1 MTPAHKKV
9 PSIVLSLAA
18 SVAILT
24 GSFCGPELTTPG
36 SGDLSGTWHA
46 PGPAAGLSDI
56 TMVLGQTSDG
66 GITGT
71 FTATGTPGIQPC
83 PQSGPCLISS
93 TIKGANT
100 VLQVNID
107 LDDSGT
113 FTGQLITSVLL
124 RGTMT
129 HGASALVEFDR
140 VP

>member
-9 PSIVLSLAA
+9 LSIVLSLAA
-18 SVAILT
+18 AAAILT

-36 SGDLSGTWHA
+36 SGDLSGMWHTS
-46 PGPAAGLSDI
+46 GPAAGLSDI
-56 TMVLGQTSDG
+56 TMVLAQTPDG

-83 PQSGPCLISS
+83 PPSGPCLISS

-100 VLQVNID
+100 VLQVNIE

-113 FTGQLITSVLL
+113 FTGQLITSGLL